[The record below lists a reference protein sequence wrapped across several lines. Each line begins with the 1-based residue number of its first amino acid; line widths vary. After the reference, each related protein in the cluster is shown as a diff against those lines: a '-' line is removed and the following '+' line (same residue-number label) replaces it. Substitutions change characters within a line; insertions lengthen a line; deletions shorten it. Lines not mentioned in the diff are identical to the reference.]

1 MSFTSEIKNETSML
15 NLTQSEKIAELSA
28 FIRSNG
34 KIFDDY
40 IELYTE
46 NIKIAK
52 RMFSFI
58 KDLYNVNCEIENRS
72 NQLFTKKNI
81 YYVYIKEKKQMI
93 LEDLSIV
100 DQNGNY
106 LETVS
111 EYIVGSLDE
120 IKAYIRGSFYAR
132 GSINDPKTSQYHLEF
147 LYDNKFE
154 AVFIQRLLNEFELN
168 AKILMRE
175 KKYMVYIKD
184 SDDISDFL
192 KLIGASQGVMYYEN
206 IRALKEQ
213 KNITNRLNNCEQANT
228 DKILMSSN
236 EQIKDINLI
245 VEKLGEE
252 FLDEK
257 LLEAANY
264 RCKYPESSLL
274 ELSEIMSMETGKN
287 ITKSGLNHRFRK
299 IKEIASRLRSNDK
312 K

>member
-93 LEDLSIV
+93 LEDLSII

-299 IKEIASRLRSNDK
+299 INEIASRLRSNDK
-312 K
+312 

>member
-93 LEDLSIV
+93 LEDLSII

-287 ITKSGLNHRFRK
+287 IAKSGLNHRFRK

-312 K
+312 

>member
-93 LEDLSIV
+93 LEDLSII

-287 ITKSGLNHRFRK
+287 ITKSGLNHRK

-312 K
+312 

>member
-93 LEDLSIV
+93 LEDLSII
-100 DQNGNY
+100 DQDGNY

-312 K
+312 

>member
-52 RMFSFI
+52 GMFSFI

-93 LEDLSIV
+93 LEDLSII

-312 K
+312 

>member
-93 LEDLSIV
+93 LEDLSII

>member
-93 LEDLSIV
+93 LEDLSII

-154 AVFIQRLLNEFELN
+154 AVFIQRLLNEFQLN

-312 K
+312 

>member
-93 LEDLSIV
+93 LEDLSII

-274 ELSEIMSMETGKN
+274 ELSEIMNMETGKN

-312 K
+312 

>member
-1 MSFTSEIKNETSML
+1 MSFTSEIKNERSML

-93 LEDLSIV
+93 LEDLSII

-184 SDDISDFL
+184 SDDISHFL

-312 K
+312 

>member
-93 LEDLSIV
+93 LEDLSII

-252 FLDEK
+252 FLGEK

-312 K
+312 

>member
-93 LEDLSIV
+93 LEDLSII
-100 DQNGNY
+100 DQDGNY

-245 VEKLGEE
+245 IEKLGEE

-312 K
+312 

>member
-28 FIRSNG
+28 FIQSNG

-58 KDLYNVNCEIENRS
+58 KDLYNVNCEIENKS

-93 LEDLSIV
+93 LEDLSII

-312 K
+312 

>member
-93 LEDLSIV
+93 LEDLSII

-120 IKAYIRGSFYAR
+120 IKAYIRGSFYAG

-274 ELSEIMSMETGKN
+274 ELSEIMNMETGKN

-312 K
+312 

>member
-72 NQLFTKKNI
+72 NQLFIKKNI

-93 LEDLSIV
+93 LEDLSII
-100 DQNGNY
+100 DQDGKY

-287 ITKSGLNHRFRK
+287 ITKSGLNHRLRK

-312 K
+312 

>member
-93 LEDLSIV
+93 LEDLSII

-264 RCKYPESSLL
+264 RGKYPESSLL

-312 K
+312 

>member
-93 LEDLSIV
+93 LEDLSII

-299 IKEIASRLRSNDK
+299 IKEIASRLRTSDK
-312 K
+312 

>member
-93 LEDLSIV
+93 LEDLSII

-299 IKEIASRLRSNDK
+299 IKDIASRLRSNDK
-312 K
+312 

>member
-93 LEDLSIV
+93 LEDLSII

-264 RCKYPESSLL
+264 RCKYSESSLL

-312 K
+312 

>member
-52 RMFSFI
+52 RMFSFV

-93 LEDLSIV
+93 LEDLSII

-120 IKAYIRGSFYAR
+120 IKAYIKGSFYAR

-312 K
+312 

>member
-46 NIKIAK
+46 NIKIAN

-312 K
+312 

>member
-93 LEDLSIV
+93 LEDLSII

-154 AVFIQRLLNEFELN
+154 AIFIQRLLNEFELN

-312 K
+312 

>member
-81 YYVYIKEKKQMI
+81 YYVYIKEKKQMV
-93 LEDLSIV
+93 LEDLSII

-312 K
+312 